1 MKYWHWP
8 NNTHAAHT
16 HLFPLTLVSRN
27 IWLAIAVTLIRRLSR
42 WPLSVSRVKM
52 PAEDGLSGIG
62 ALWHGQLEI
71 NSTCQLSIRIMNDL

>member
-16 HLFPLTLVSRN
+16 LVSSDPGFPEY
-27 IWLAIAVTLIRRLSR
+27 LASHCCHPHSRRLSSR

-71 NSTCQLSIRIMNDL
+71 NSKLCVTCQLE